1 MTADLTG
8 NLVRRILTID
18 DNDAIHADF
27 RKILVGSAPTSE
39 KLLSAKAKLFGA
51 PKEATPAGGTKAVF
65 EVESAL
71 QGEEGFEKLRAGL
84 RAGKPYSVAFVD
96 MRMPPGWDGL
106 QTIQRL
112 WEEDPDLQVVI
123 CSAFSDY
130 SWEEIS
136 AKLGLTDRLLIL
148 KKPFDPAEVIQLAT
162 ALSEKWELRRMAK
175 LRMDELE
182 TMVAQRTAELTHMAM
197 YDKLTNLGNRALLT
211 DRLTKAVDRAK
222 GDANYGFALLYL
234 DFDRFKLIN
243 DSMGHESG
251 DLVLRGI
258 AERISAA
265 VELAGPV
272 VGDAVA
278 ARLGGDEFAILM
290 DGVSPIPGGKVDAT
304 TFAQTLLRLLAT
316 PYHINGRD
324 VHCTASIGITLSL
337 LKYEAAA
344 DVIRDADTAMY
355 NAKAAGKARYVMFDR
370 AMHEEVTQRL
380 VMENQL
386 RVAVDRGE
394 MRLEY
399 QPIVSLTTGKTKGF
413 EALVRWNHP
422 QRGTI
427 SPLDFIPLSEEI
439 GIIHPMG
446 TWILLEACTQLRKWQ
461 TSSPELADLQMSVNL
476 SPKQLLDPQLSQHV
490 AEVLARTGIAAE
502 SLCLE
507 ITESVM
513 MVDPQAAIEALG
525 RIRAMGVRL
534 FLDDFG
540 TGYSSLSILHQLPLN
555 GIKIDRSFIRN
566 ASERREYSA
575 VVNAIITLAQH
586 LNMEMVAEGIET
598 ADQVALLQAM
608 YCDLAQGFYFSKAM
622 TVKDA
627 TAFLQRSPVPDRAAA

>member
-1 MTADLTG
+1 MTG
-8 NLVRRILTID
+8 NITGNFVRRVLTID

-27 RKILVGSAPTSE
+27 RKILVGSAPSTE
-39 KLLSAKAKLFGA
+39 KLQSAKAKLFGGA
-51 PKEATPAGGTKAVF
+51 KEAAPTTSKVTF
-65 EVESAL
+65 EVDSAL
-71 QGEEGFEKLRAGL
+71 QGQEGYEKLRA
-84 RAGKPYSVAFVD
+84 AMKEGKPYAVAFVD

-112 WEEDPDLQVVI
+112 WEEDADLQVVI

-136 AKLGLTDRLLIL
+136 EKLGLTDRLLIL

-182 TMVAQRTAELTHMAM
+182 QMVAQRTAELTHMAM
-197 YDKLTNLGNRALLT
+197 FDKLTGLGNRALMLEQ
-211 DRLTKAVDRAK
+211 LTKSVERAK
-222 GDANYGFALLYL
+222 ADPNYGFALLYL

-243 DSMGHESG
+243 DSLGHESG
-251 DLVLRGI
+251 DLVLKGI
-258 AERISAA
+258 AERIKAA
-265 VELAGPV
+265 LQLAGTV

-290 DGVSPIPGGKVDAT
+290 DGVFPACGGNLDASG
-304 TFAQTLLRLLAT
+304 FAQTLLRLLAT
-316 PYHINGRD
+316 PYHLSGRD
-324 VHCTASIGITLSL
+324 VHCTASIGITLSI
-337 LKYEAAA
+337 LKYASATDA
-344 DVIRDADTAMY
+344 IRDADTAMY

-370 AMHEEVTQRL
+370 AMHEEIMQRL
-380 VMENQL
+380 MMENQL

-394 MRLEY
+394 MKLEY
-399 QPIVSLTTGKTKGF
+399 QPIVSLATGKTKGF

-422 QRGTI
+422 QRGII

-446 TWILLEACTQLRKWQ
+446 TWILLEACTQLAKWQ
-461 TSSPELADLQMSVNL
+461 ASDPEFRELQMSVNL
-476 SPKQLLDPQLSQHV
+476 SPKQLLDPMMPQFV
-490 AEVLARTGIAAE
+490 AEVLARTKVDPKT
-502 SLCLE
+502 LCLE

-513 MVDPQAAIEALG
+513 MVDPQAAIDALA

-555 GIKIDRSFIRN
+555 GIKIDRSFIHN

-586 LNMEMVAEGIET
+586 LNMEMVAEGIENG
-598 ADQVALLQAM
+598 DQVALLQAM
-608 YCDLAQGFYFSKAM
+608 YCDLAQGFHFSKPLGVEEAE
-622 TVKDA
+622 
-627 TAFLQRSPVPDRAAA
+627 AFLRTPFRPVQLAA